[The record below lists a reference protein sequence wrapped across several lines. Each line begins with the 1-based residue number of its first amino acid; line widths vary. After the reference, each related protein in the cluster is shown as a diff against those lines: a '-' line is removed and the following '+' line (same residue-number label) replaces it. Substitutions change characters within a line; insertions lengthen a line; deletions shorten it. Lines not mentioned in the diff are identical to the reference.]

1 MRIHVANSDASF
13 KMVISL
19 KEPFGM
25 AIPGMG
31 RNLNI
36 RRIELTFKSTRLYF
50 LNYNPKSLAVVHRE
64 KGVDENFLTYK
75 AQAALEFH

>member
-19 KEPFGM
+19 KEPLGM
-25 AIPGMG
+25 AIPAMG

-36 RRIELTFKSTRLYF
+36 KWIELTFESTRLYF
-50 LNYNPKSLAVVHRE
+50 LKYNPKSLAVVH
-64 KGVDENFLTYK
+64 
-75 AQAALEFH
+75 